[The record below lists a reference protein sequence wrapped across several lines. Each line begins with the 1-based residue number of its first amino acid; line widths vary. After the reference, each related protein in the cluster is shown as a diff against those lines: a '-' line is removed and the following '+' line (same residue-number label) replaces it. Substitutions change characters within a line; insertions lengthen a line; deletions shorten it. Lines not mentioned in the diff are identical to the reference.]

1 MFYRQKMQDKRI
13 SNRFIQ
19 KNNRTN
25 VYQLLRRHSGLTRQD
40 VVRRLGL
47 SLPTV
52 VNNINDLQREGL
64 IREEGSVGNTGGR
77 SAKTYTFDK
86 NARIAFGLDITR
98 DYVIAVAVN
107 LSGEVNFRKQVWIK
121 YDRADAYYRA
131 LGNVVKTMA
140 AAVGC
145 HKDRILGV
153 GIGVPGLVT
162 EDNQTVFYG
171 EILKFTGATCAEFSK
186 YIPYKTAIFND
197 ASAAGFGEFWIRE
210 EPGSAFYISL
220 SNNIGGAVII
230 ENRILGGVHFHSG
243 EIGHLTLHPNGRICY
258 CGQKGCVDPYLAA
271 TVLAGACNGDLAA
284 FFKLLETKDKKTCA
298 LWDAYLNDL
307 ALAVSNVQRLFDC
320 TVILGGYIA
329 EYIDPYLP
337 ELKNRAAKR
346 NSFDHNAD
354 YIDICRY
361 RTWSIAAGAALNF
374 VSGFIGSI

>member
-1 MFYRQKMQDKRI
+1 MQGKRI
-13 SNRFIQ
+13 SNLFIQ

-25 VYQLLRRHSGLTRQD
+25 VYQLLRRHTGLTRQD
-40 VVRRLGL
+40 IVRKLGL

-52 VNNINDLQREGL
+52 VNNINDLRKEGL
-64 IREEGSVGNTGGR
+64 IKEEGVIGNTGGR
-77 SAKTYTFDK
+77 RAKTYTYNK
-86 NARIAFGLDITR
+86 NARIAVGLDVTR
-98 DYVIAVAVN
+98 DYVIAAAMN
-107 LSGEVNFRKQVWIK
+107 LSGEINHRKQVWIR
-121 YDRADAYYRA
+121 YDRTDGYYRA
-131 LGNVVKTMA
+131 LGDVVKA
-140 AAVGC
+140 IVDDAGF
-145 HKDRILGV
+145 DEGRIAGV

-171 EILKFTGATCAEFSK
+171 EILKFTGATRAEFSK
-186 YIPYKTAIFND
+186 YIPYETALFND

-220 SNNIGGAVII
+220 SNNVGGAVII
-230 ENRILGGVHFHSG
+230 ENRILGGIHFHSG
-243 EIGHLTLHPNGRICY
+243 EIGHLTIHPNGRLCY

-271 TVLAGACNGDLAA
+271 TVLSGLCDGNLAA
-284 FFKLLETKDKKTCA
+284 FFKLLEKKDKKARA
-298 LWDAYLNDL
+298 LWDIYLNDL

-337 ELKNRAAKR
+337 ELKNRAAKL

-361 RTWSIAAGAALNF
+361 KTWSIAAGAALNF
-374 VSGFIGSI
+374 ISGFINSI